1 MSERTPSSAEAAG
14 KSVNTFPVMLI
25 VILVAILMGWAGIS
39 YNQESQVQDY
49 GETPRPNANMMQTMP
64 SEYVLDTFSD
74 GNRTAPGQ
82 TQIKVVPAI
91 EVDLP
96 EETPIIGVI
105 VDGQARAYLPKGMSE
120 PQSHLAH
127 DNIKGQPIT
136 VTYCNWTDCARVFTR
151 GSVSPEEIRMGGFQY
166 GQMQLVIK
174 NKLYD
179 HNSTQLPINEYP
191 MERVTWGEWKAAHP
205 ETGIYLGD
213 QAQKE

>member
-1 MSERTPSSAEAAG
+1 
-14 KSVNTFPVMLI
+14 
-25 VILVAILMGWAGIS
+25 
-39 YNQESQVQDY
+39 
-49 GETPRPNANMMQTMP
+49 MP

-82 TQIKVVPAI
+82 TQIKVVLAI

-151 GSVSPEEIRMGGFQY
+151 GSVPPEEIRMGGFQY
-166 GQMQLVIK
+166 GQMQLLIK
-174 NKLYD
+174 NYARK
-179 HNSTQLPINEYP
+179 N
-191 MERVTWGEWKAAHP
+191 
-205 ETGIYLGD
+205 
-213 QAQKE
+213 

>member
-1 MSERTPSSAEAAG
+1 MSERIPSSAESVG
-14 KSVNTFPVMLI
+14 KSGNTFPIVLI
-25 VILVAILMGWAGIS
+25 VILVVILMGWVGIS
-39 YNQESQVQDY
+39 YYRKSQVQDY
-49 GETPRPNANMMQTMP
+49 GKTPRPNVNMMPTIS
-64 SEYVLDTFSD
+64 SEHVLDTFSD
-74 GNRTAPGQ
+74 GNRTATGQ
-82 TQIKVVPAI
+82 TQIKVVPAS

-105 VDGQARAYLPKGMSE
+105 VDGQTRAYLPKGMSE

-151 GSVSPEEIRMGGFQY
+151 DLVPPEEILMGGFQY
-166 GQMQLVIK
+166 GQMQLLIK

-179 HNSTQLPINEYP
+179 QNSTQLPINEYP

-205 ETGIYLGD
+205 ETEIYLGD